1 MIVRAQERMQRSMM
15 VCRDRVELSGGS
27 VDEDDSKM
35 KEMEICMESSI
46 REQMKSL
53 PKLAEHI
60 KKQITSSKGSQS

>member
-1 MIVRAQERMQRSMM
+1 M

-27 VDEDDSKM
+27 VEEDDSKM
-35 KEMEICMESSI
+35 KEMEVCMENTV

-60 KKQITSSKGSQS
+60 KKQITSSNGPRS